1 MRKNLFLMFAALFVL
16 ISAGPLFAQRKLTI
30 KLASVAPENTP
41 WGAALNRIAAEWTRI
56 TNGEAT
62 LQIYHNGVAG
72 SESDVLRKLKQNQIQ
87 AAVFSSLGMASIA
100 KEVMTLSVPFFIR
113 TDDELE
119 MVLANVKTDLEK
131 RIENNGFH
139 MLAWSRAGWVKVFSR
154 SPVVVPDDLKKLKL
168 GTAADQEEL
177 MQTFKAMGYKMVPVE
192 ITDAVIALNSGMID
206 AVYQSPVYV
215 GGFQIFGVAKNMM
228 DLNVAPFMGGI
239 VMNRVAWRAIPEKYK
254 PALIEASNRIA
265 AEIDTSTAQLETEAI
280 RTMEDYG
287 LAINR
292 VNNSQADLWH
302 ADTDKAMPALLG
314 TTFDR
319 DLYNR
324 INGLL
329 KDYRAKR

>member
-1 MRKNLFLMFAALFVL
+1 MKKNWFLAFALLFVL
-16 ISAGPLFAQRKLTI
+16 VSPGPLFAQRKLTI
-30 KLASVAPENTP
+30 RLASVAPENTP
-41 WGAALNRIAAEWTRI
+41 WGAALNRIAAEWARI

-62 LQIYHNGVAG
+62 LQVYHSGVAG
-72 SESDVLRKLKQNQIQ
+72 SEADVLRKLKQNQIQ

-100 KEVMTLSVPFFIR
+100 REVMTLSVPFFIR

-119 MVLANVKTDLEK
+119 MVLANVKTELEK
-131 RIENNGFH
+131 KIEDNGFH
-139 MLAWSRAGWVKVFSR
+139 VLAWSRAGWVKVFSR

-168 GTAADQEEL
+168 GTSPDQEEL

-215 GGFQIFGVAKNMM
+215 GGFQLFGVAKNMM
-228 DLNVAPFMGGI
+228 NLNVAPFMGGI
-239 VMNRVAWRAIPEKYK
+239 VMNRVAWRAVPEKYK
-254 PALIEASNRIA
+254 SALIEATHRIA

-280 RTMEDYG
+280 RTMRGYG
-287 LAINR
+287 LA
-292 VNNSQADLWH
+292 VNEVSGAQAGLWH
-302 ADTDKAMPALLG
+302 ADTDKAVPALLG
-314 TTFDR
+314 TAFDR
-319 DLYNR
+319 DLYNL